1 MGRSLDRSQIVMYDT
16 KIIIFDKVVQ
26 KDRIKVEV
34 DQIIYF
40 PYKRSLRFIIY
51 CPYEFTLR
59 NKIYINLP

>member
-40 PYKRSLRFIIY
+40 PYQHSPRYIIY
-51 CPYEFTLR
+51 CPYEFILR